1 MAMNDTL
8 LNFII
13 FVISITIFPLF
24 IYEYST
30 RDPSLFFIPKAS
42 ITLIIMGIIIWYF
55 HKPDEDDDDYNK
67 YVYEDN
73 IYFNKKVENKNVYTN
88 KDYCYRIDKDTYED
102 QNRSYTQEKL
112 NELLRTPQFKKMYE
126 EKGED
131 KENWNWQS
139 RDRKRG
145 KKQKDESDIS
155 SDEIEYMSVSQ
166 DD

>member
-1 MAMNDTL
+1 
-8 LNFII
+8 
-13 FVISITIFPLF
+13 
-24 IYEYST
+24 
-30 RDPSLFFIPKAS
+30 
-42 ITLIIMGIIIWYF
+42 MGIIIWYF

-73 IYFNKKVENKNVYTN
+73 IYFNKKVENKKVYTN

-126 EKGED
+126 EKGEN

-139 RDRKRG
+139 RDILRG
-145 KKQKDESDIS
+145 IKQKDESDIS

>member
-1 MAMNDTL
+1 MNDTL

-24 IYEYST
+24 IYEYSN

-42 ITLIIMGIIIWYF
+42 IALIIIGIIIWYF

-73 IYFNKKVENKNVYTN
+73 QYYNRRDESKNVYSN
-88 KDYCYRIDKDTYED
+88 SNYCYRIDKKTYD
-102 QNRSYTQEKL
+102 NQNKVYTQEKL

>member
-24 IYEYST
+24 IYEYSN

-42 ITLIIMGIIIWYF
+42 IALIIIGIIIWYF

-73 IYFNKKVENKNVYTN
+73 QYYNRRDESKNVYSN
-88 KDYCYRIDKDTYED
+88 NNYCYRIDKKTYD
-102 QNRSYTQEKL
+102 NQNKVYTQEKL

-126 EKGED
+126 EKGEN

-139 RDRKRG
+139 RDRLRG
-145 KKQKDESDIS
+145 IKQKDESDIS
-155 SDEIEYMSVSQ
+155 SDEIEFMSVSQ

>member
-1 MAMNDTL
+1 MAENNTL
-8 LNFII
+8 LNLVI
-13 FVISITIFPLF
+13 FVITITIFPLF

-102 QNRSYTQEKL
+102 QNRSYTQEK
-112 NELLRTPQFKKMYE
+112 
-126 EKGED
+126 
-131 KENWNWQS
+131 
-139 RDRKRG
+139 
-145 KKQKDESDIS
+145 
-155 SDEIEYMSVSQ
+155 
-166 DD
+166 